1 MWTGKHSPG
10 FFVLKSE
17 LLLCK
22 IKIPCEKEIAVPL
35 LFYKEEKC
43 RHLLQN
49 IGRVY
54 AREDI
59 LSKIFSN
66 KFVS

>member
-1 MWTGKHSPG
+1 MDPG
-10 FFVLKSE
+10 VYVFVDRKAFSGIFVLKSE

-22 IKIPCEKEIAVPL
+22 IKIPCEKEIAVLL

-49 IGRVY
+49 IGRG
-54 AREDI
+54 
-59 LSKIFSN
+59 SN
-66 KFVS
+66 EC

>member
-1 MWTGKHSPG
+1 MLIWIPECTFLWTGKHSPG

-49 IGRVY
+49 IGRG
-54 AREDI
+54 
-59 LSKIFSN
+59 SN
-66 KFVS
+66 EC